1 MIFNLESATGRI
13 RVAHVSSAA
22 AVGTRLARSYQG
34 RKLRLFTS
42 YWWALLAPIVLA
54 ALTPQTL
61 AQTCLS
67 AGDMDVAT
75 RTALE
80 NAGRRYFEMAARGDV
95 VSLRQNAIPS
105 LAADFSGVEN
115 AVRDNQA
122 IFAGAQGTPRPPFE
136 LQEPGAPSSQR
147 AEFFC
152 GVFGASG
159 QTANSAVFVISNLAA
174 GNYAIV
180 IVDVPTSKGAYTLSF
195 VLQQVG
201 GDWKLGGFYARPA
214 QVAGHDS
221 NWFIQRAREFKSK
234 GQVHNAW
241 FYYREAGELM
251 AAVPFMSTLAT
262 DKLYDEAQAA
272 QPTDLPINGPVDLP
286 GVGGKSYKLTTI
298 FPLAVG
304 NDLDIVV
311 KYQYP
316 DVSNTAQTFQDN
328 IAVIKALVAKYPEL
342 REGFA
347 GVVARAVEPSGRDY
361 GTLLPMKDVK

>member
-1 MIFNLESATGRI
+1 MVFN
-13 RVAHVSSAA
+13 RVPALCGVS
-22 AVGTRLARSYQG
+22 RPRC
-34 RKLRLFTS
+34 R
-42 YWWALLAPIVLA
+42 WALQAAIALATVLM
-54 ALTPQTL
+54 PQTW

-67 AGDMDVAT
+67 AGDMDAAT

-80 NAGRRYFEMAARGDV
+80 NAGRRYFEMVARGDV
-95 VSLRQNAIPS
+95 ASLRQNAIPS
-105 LAADFSGVEN
+105 LASDFSGVEN

-122 IFAGAQGTPRPPFE
+122 NFSNAQAKPRPPFLLE
-136 LQEPGAPSSQR
+136 EPATASTQR

-174 GNYAIV
+174 GNYGIV

-201 GDWKLGGFYARPA
+201 SDWKLGGFYARTA
-214 QVAGHDS
+214 QVTGHDS
-221 NWFIQRAREFKSK
+221 NWFIQRARDFKAK

-241 FYYREAGELM
+241 LYYREAGDLM

-262 DKLYDEAQAA
+262 DRLYDEAQAS
-272 QPTDLPINGPVDLP
+272 QPADLPTNGPVDLP
-286 GVGGKSYKLTTI
+286 AAGGKTYKLITI

-304 NDLDIVV
+304 NDLDVVV

-316 DVSNTAQTFQDN
+316 DVSNTAQSFQEN
-328 IAVIKALVAKYPEL
+328 MVVIKALVAKYPEL
-342 REGFA
+342 RDAFA

-361 GTLLPMKDVK
+361 GTLLPMKDLK